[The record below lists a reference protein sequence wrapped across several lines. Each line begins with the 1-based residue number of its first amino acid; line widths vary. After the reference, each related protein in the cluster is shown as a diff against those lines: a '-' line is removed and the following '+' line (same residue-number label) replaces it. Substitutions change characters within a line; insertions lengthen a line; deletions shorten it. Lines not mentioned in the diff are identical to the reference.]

1 MRITLKFVGSLILF
15 LCLGIDIFAQ
25 ELKGFVKNQD
35 GKPISE
41 VFVQPE
47 GYIYSTKTDA
57 NGFFNLRMTKY
68 WEKGIVFFDKKGF
81 QAQAVPVDS
90 IAKELNIVLKDEENS
105 EIVTI
110 PNCTANQDKNVRLVG
125 HYLILSAPKKLKFKS
140 GTDTDY
146 IYYRI
151 GFGKGNNKSWLEG
164 GLGNLYGSEYPSS
177 NFIDKSTNFSYRR
190 TNLGLDWRGITNDG
204 IIWRWIGSVSI
215 FETYYYQTKSKE
227 AAEVF
232 DKILDGMCFQSEK

>member
-1 MRITLKFVGSLILF
+1 MRDTLKFVGFLVLF
-15 LCLGIDIFAQ
+15 LYFGITVSAQ

-41 VFVQPE
+41 VLVKPA
-47 GYIYSTKTDA
+47 GYIGFTTTD
-57 NGFFNLRMTKY
+57 NDGFFSLKMTKY

-81 QAQAVPVDS
+81 QVQAVPIDS
-90 IAKELNIVLKDEENS
+90 IKKELGVVLKNEENS
-105 EIVTI
+105 QIRTI
-110 PNCTANQDKNVRLVG
+110 PNCVVSENKNVRLVG
-125 HYLILSAPKKLKFKS
+125 HYLIVSAPKKLKFKS

-151 GFGKGNNKSWLEG
+151 AFGKGNDKAFLEG
-164 GLGNLYGSEYPSS
+164 GLGNLYGSEYPSLGL
-177 NFIDKSTNFSYRR
+177 IDKSMNFSYRR
-190 TNLGLDWRGITNDG
+190 TNLGLDWRGITDDG
-204 IIWRWIGSVSI
+204 IIWRWVGSVSI

-232 DKILDGMCFQSEK
+232 DKILDGMCFQSMK